1 MVMLPVKSEPSLIID
16 GERTGKKIEE
26 EPDLPAVRRRS
37 TNLKWI
43 RVVESPQN
51 EIVTLFTDNGKH
63 KAWRGELE

>member
-26 EPDLPAVRRRS
+26 EPDLPDVRRRS

-51 EIVTLFTDNGKH
+51 EIVTLITDNGKH